1 MTAAISTVEGALG
14 LPSPQELAVGE
25 EGEGEGGREGE
36 GERAEERQDVET
48 LVKLAESRGRVKMK
62 KLASF
67 NPLQRWLNVRSIH
80 KPPSLHLVLIPAR

>member
-36 GERAEERQDVET
+36 GEGGREGEGEKGEERKDVET
-48 LVKLAESRGRVKMK
+48 LVKLAEGRRRVKMK
-62 KLASF
+62 
-67 NPLQRWLNVRSIH
+67 N
-80 KPPSLHLVLIPAR
+80 